1 MDLSPFIPA
10 ETAFLPTLAIL
21 VLGWLGFRWLR
32 DQQREGYK
40 HESFRNAV
48 RGVFIE
54 AVQTD
59 DYRDRVRRAV
69 SEAVTASFEPV
80 TRTLAEHAEKIDRLD
95 DRITHAEVK
104 IEGILGRAQLQR
116 RNDLFA
122 GLTGDK

>member
-1 MDLSPFIPA
+1 MDLSPFIPV
-10 ETAFLPTLAIL
+10 ETAFFPTLAIL

-40 HESFRNAV
+40 HESFHDAV
-48 RGVFIE
+48 ESVFLK

-69 SEAVTASFEPV
+69 SEAVTSSFEPV
-80 TRTLAEHAEKIDRLD
+80 TRALAEHAGKIERLD

-104 IEGILGRAQLQR
+104 IEGILGRNQLQR
-116 RNDLFA
+116 RADLFA
-122 GLTGDK
+122 GFADDK